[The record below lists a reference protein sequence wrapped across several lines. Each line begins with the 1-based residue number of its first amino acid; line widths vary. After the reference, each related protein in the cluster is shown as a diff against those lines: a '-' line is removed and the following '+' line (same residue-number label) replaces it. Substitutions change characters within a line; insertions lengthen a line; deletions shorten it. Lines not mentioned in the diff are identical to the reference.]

1 MGKFNSRD
9 KGVLKAKKLKARSAK
24 KQHGAA
30 TQHKVQVSL
39 QSGKRT
45 GVASCVLLNRLRR
58 CTGVF
63 SWTA

>member
-1 MGKFNSRD
+1 MGKFNSRE
-9 KGVLKAKKLKARSAK
+9 KGVLKAKKEKARSSK

-45 GVASCVLLNRLRR
+45 GVASCVLLSRPV
-58 CTGVF
+58 G
-63 SWTA
+63 